1 MPWALG
7 SQANSVERVREL
19 LFLAHRIPYP
29 PTKGDKIR
37 SWHIFRHLAQ
47 RFEIHLGC
55 LIDDPEDWR
64 HTDMLRQMSASCYF
78 APLSP
83 RQARWRSLSGLVR
96 GVPLTLP
103 YFYHAGLAEWVAKVA
118 ARRGVAVQF
127 LYSSAM
133 AAYDGA
139 LRGHTHLRLVDF
151 VDLDSQKWA
160 DYARTRPW
168 PLRSIYA
175 REARRLG
182 QIEAR
187 LAAESD
193 AVLFVSEAEAALFAR
208 QRPEFRAKT
217 LALPNG
223 VDLDFFDPA
232 AIRPNPYEGGGPVL
246 VFTGA
251 MDYWP
256 NSDAVIW
263 FTEQALPRIHQTCPE
278 ARFYIVGARPS
289 ERVRELARRPGV
301 TVTGRVPDIRP
312 YLQHADLAVAPL
324 RIARG
329 IQNKVL
335 EAMAMARP
343 VLATPQAF
351 EGIVARPGEDIW
363 IAADAEMFAKLA
375 LQLIREKA
383 VAQRLARNAR
393 RHVVEHYGWP
403 KRLSLL
409 DSLLETAQAA

>member
-1 MPWALG
+1 MPWAPG

-29 PTKGDKIR
+29 PNKGDKIR
-37 SWHIFRHLAQ
+37 SWHIFRHLAE
-47 RFEIHLGC
+47 RFDVHLGC
-55 LIDDPEDWR
+55 LIDDPEDWQ
-64 HTDMLRQMSASCYF
+64 HTDMLRRMSASCYF

-83 RQARWRSLSGLVR
+83 GRARWRSLSGLVR
-96 GVPLTLP
+96 GEPLSLP
-103 YFYHAGLAEWVAKVA
+103 YFYHAGLAEWVARVA
-118 ARRGVAVQF
+118 ARRGIAVQF

-139 LRGHTHLRLVDF
+139 LRGHGHLRLVDF
-151 VDLDSQKWA
+151 VDLDSEKWA
-160 DYARTRPW
+160 DYARTRSW
-168 PLRSIYA
+168 PLRLIYA

-182 QIEAR
+182 QVEAR

-193 AVLFVSEAEAALFAR
+193 AVLFVSEAEAELFAR
-208 QRPEFRAKT
+208 RRPEFRAKT
-217 LALPNG
+217 MALPNG

-232 AIRPNPYEGGGPVL
+232 QIRPNPYEGGGPVL

-256 NSDAVIW
+256 NADAVIW
-263 FTEQALPRIHQTCPE
+263 FAERALPRIHRACPE
-278 ARFYIVGARPS
+278 ARFYIVGTRPS
-289 ERVRELARRPGV
+289 EPVRDLARRPGIV
-301 TVTGRVPDIRP
+301 VTGRVPDIRP

-363 IAADAEMFAKLA
+363 LAADADMFAERA
-375 LQLIREKA
+375 VQLIRERET
-383 VAQRLARNAR
+383 AQRLACNAR

-409 DSLLETAQAA
+409 DGLLETAQAA